1 MEWEIYDPDT
11 WDINDINSGQYAAF
25 VYLMQLDNGTWYIG
39 MKQIYKGIKDVK
51 KLKTSTKQSNWKEY
65 TSSSKTV
72 NSLIESGENYRKY
85 ILWCFPTTNQAS
97 IVETALIATTGLLPN
112 NLNKAILTKAH
123 LPASDTEALKLFNII
138 KVLIEAL
145 R

>member
-11 WDINDINSGQYAAF
+11 WDIKDIDSGQYAAF

-39 MKQIYKGIKDVK
+39 MKQIYKGVKDIK

-65 TSSSKTV
+65 NSSSKTV
-72 NSLIESGENYRKY
+72 NSLIEAGEDYRKY
-85 ILWCFPTTNQAS
+85 ILWCFPTANQAS

-112 NLNKAILTKAH
+112 NLNKAILTKAR

>member
-1 MEWEIYDPDT
+1 
-11 WDINDINSGQYAAF
+11 
-25 VYLMQLDNGTWYIG
+25 MQLDNGTWYIG
-39 MKQIYKGIKDVK
+39 MKQIYKGVKDIK
-51 KLKTSTKQSNWKEY
+51 KLKASTKQSNWKEY

-72 NSLIESGENYRKY
+72 NSLIEAGEDYRKY

-112 NLNKAILTKAH
+112 NLNKAILTKAR